1 MPAHRSNRVLHS
13 LFFTAALIASPAL
26 AAHAAETAPAA
37 SDAPVPSAAGFDAL
51 FKRLDVGDLTAL
63 NASEQRKVAA
73 QLAQL
78 LPPGDTHRALLLD
91 TQRCGLDFTNDNQ
104 KGYEFADARLADAL
118 AAHDDAA
125 AIRFYYCRG
134 GYLESLK
141 TPRDALAD
149 FERGI
154 DLARASGK
162 DAMLASGLQA
172 RGGMY
177 SLLGIYGKALADLLE
192 ARRLFTEQELD
203 EASSQILQDI
213 GITYRRLG
221 YPDKAREY
229 LNQAIAHEK
238 RVGDTES
245 LYISTLQLGYADQE
259 TGQYESALATQQRA
273 LELANATNDRSSIAS
288 ANLAIASV
296 LTDLARYAEAQSTLQ
311 KAADGFVAV
320 GERASTGMVAYE
332 RGRALAGLKDPHG
345 ALAEFANAEAAFR
358 ANGNRRYL
366 EILYSAQAKSLE
378 AANQPTAALAAYKNF
393 LAAHD
398 AVTKERAN
406 QQAQMLREQFDSDR
420 AKLENLSLKS
430 EQAAKD
436 RQVEALERVRHWQQ
450 VAMGLL
456 AILIGMLTLLAI
468 RQLAR
473 LRNWKRMAS
482 IDALTGVANLRGVQQ
497 FANAAMRRAH
507 AQNEP
512 LSVLTID
519 IDEFKRI
526 NDAHGHPSGDRV
538 LRDVAHTCADALRDG
553 DLLGRIGGEEFL
565 AVLPGTLIDH
575 AVDVAERL
583 RRRVEA
589 LEIAELP
596 DHLRVSISIGVAE
609 ALPHDRDIDALI
621 ERADAALYRAKALG
635 RNRVVRA
642 DAQERGAA
650 TGAAAATGGD
660 SAAR

>member
-1 MPAHRSNRVLHS
+1 M
-13 LFFTAALIASPAL
+13 
-26 AAHAAETAPAA
+26 
-37 SDAPVPSAAGFDAL
+37 PSAAAFDAL
-51 FKRLDVGDLTAL
+51 FRRVDVGDLTAL
-63 NASEQRKVAA
+63 SAAEQRKVVR

-78 LPPGDTHRALLLD
+78 LPPGDAHRARLLD

-104 KGYEFADARLADAL
+104 KGYEFANAKLADAL
-118 AAHDDAA
+118 AAHDDGA

-154 DLARASGK
+154 DLSRAAGK

-203 EASSQILQDI
+203 EAASQILQDI

-259 TGQYESALATQQRA
+259 TGQYESALATQQHA
-273 LELANATNDRSSIAS
+273 LELATTTGDRASIA
-288 ANLAIASV
+288 AVNLAIASV
-296 LTDLARYAEAQSTLQ
+296 LTDLHRYAEAQSELH
-311 KAADGFVAV
+311 KAAEGFAAV
-320 GERASTGMVAYE
+320 GDRADTGMLAYE
-332 RGRALAGLKDPHG
+332 SGRALAGMKEPRK
-345 ALAEFANAEAAFR
+345 ALAEFATAEKEFKAS
-358 ANGNRRYL
+358 GNRRYQ
-366 EILYSAQAKSLE
+366 EILYRAQAKSFE
-378 AANQPTAALAAYKNF
+378 DANQPAAALTAYKNY

-398 AVTKERAN
+398 AVAKERAN
-406 QQAQMLREQFDSDR
+406 QQAQMLREQFDTDR
-420 AKLENLSLKS
+420 AKMENLRLKS
-430 EQAAKD
+430 EQTAKD
-436 RQVEALERVRHWQQ
+436 RQVEALQGVRRWQQ

-456 AILIGMLTLLAI
+456 AILIGLLSLLAI

-482 IDALTGVANLRGVQQ
+482 VDALTGVANLRGVQH
-497 FANAAMRRAH
+497 FANAALRRAH

-512 LSVLTID
+512 LTVLAID

-526 NDAHGHPSGDRV
+526 NDVHGHPTGDRV
-538 LRDVAHTCADALRDG
+538 LREVAHACADALRDG

-565 AVLPGTLIDH
+565 AILPGTLVDH

-583 RRRVEA
+583 RRRVET
-589 LEIAELP
+589 LEIVDLP
-596 DHLRVSISIGVAE
+596 GSVRATISIGVAE
-609 ALPHDRDIDALI
+609 MLPHDRDVSALV

-635 RNRVVRA
+635 RNRVVSA
-642 DAQERGAA
+642 D
-650 TGAAAATGGD
+650 
-660 SAAR
+660 S

>member
-1 MPAHRSNRVLHS
+1 MPAHRSSRVLHLPLLAALVIAAS
-13 LFFTAALIASPAL
+13 PTAAAPTAQAAL
-26 AAHAAETAPAA
+26 ATTAAPM
-37 SDAPVPSAAGFDAL
+37 PSAAAFDAL
-51 FKRLDVGDLTAL
+51 FRRVDVGDLTAL
-63 NASEQRKVAA
+63 SAAEQRKVVR

-78 LPPGDTHRALLLD
+78 LPPGDAHRARLLD

-104 KGYEFADARLADAL
+104 KGYEFANAKLADAL
-118 AAHDDAA
+118 AAHDDGA

-154 DLARASGK
+154 DLSRAAGK

-203 EASSQILQDI
+203 EAASQILQDI

-259 TGQYESALATQQRA
+259 TGQYESALATQQHA
-273 LELANATNDRSSIAS
+273 LELATTTGDRASIA
-288 ANLAIASV
+288 AVNLAIASV
-296 LTDLARYAEAQSTLQ
+296 LTDLHRYAEAQSELH
-311 KAADGFVAV
+311 KAAEGFAAV
-320 GERASTGMVAYE
+320 GDRADTGMLAYE
-332 RGRALAGLKDPHG
+332 SGRALAGMKEPRK
-345 ALAEFANAEAAFR
+345 ALAEFATAEKEFKAS
-358 ANGNRRYL
+358 GNRRYQ
-366 EILYSAQAKSLE
+366 EILYRAQAKSFE
-378 AANQPTAALAAYKNF
+378 DSNQPAAALTAYKNY

-398 AVTKERAN
+398 AVAKERAN
-406 QQAQMLREQFDSDR
+406 QQAQMLREQFDTDR
-420 AKLENLSLKS
+420 AKMENLRLKS
-430 EQAAKD
+430 EQTAKD
-436 RQVEALERVRHWQQ
+436 RQVEALQGVRRWQQ

-456 AILIGMLTLLAI
+456 AILIGLLSLLAI

-482 IDALTGVANLRGVQQ
+482 VDALTGVANLRGVQH
-497 FANAAMRRAH
+497 FANAALRRAH

-512 LSVLTID
+512 LTVLAID

-526 NDAHGHPSGDRV
+526 NDVHGHPTGDRV
-538 LRDVAHTCADALRDG
+538 LREVAHACADALRDG

-565 AVLPGTLIDH
+565 AILPGTLLDH

-583 RRRVEA
+583 RRRVET
-589 LEIAELP
+589 LEIADLP
-596 DHLRVSISIGVAE
+596 GSVRATISIGVAE
-609 ALPHDRDIDALI
+609 MLPHDRDVSALV

-635 RNRVVRA
+635 RNRVVSA
-642 DAQERGAA
+642 D
-650 TGAAAATGGD
+650 
-660 SAAR
+660 S

>member
-1 MPAHRSNRVLHS
+1 M
-13 LFFTAALIASPAL
+13 
-26 AAHAAETAPAA
+26 
-37 SDAPVPSAAGFDAL
+37 PSAAAFDTL

-63 NASEQRKVAA
+63 SAAEQRKVLR

-78 LPPGDTHRALLLD
+78 LPPGDAHRTRLLD

-104 KGYEFADARLADAL
+104 KGYEFADARLAEAI
-118 AAHDDAA
+118 AVRDDAA

-154 DLARASGK
+154 NLARAAG
-162 DAMLASGLQA
+162 DETMLAYGLQA

-177 SLLGIYGKALADLLE
+177 SLLGIYGKSLADLLE

-259 TGQYESALATQQRA
+259 TGQYESALATQQHA
-273 LELANATNDRSSIAS
+273 LELATATGDRASIAS
-288 ANLAIASV
+288 VNLAIASV
-296 LTDLARYAEAQSTLQ
+296 LTDLHRYPEAQSALH
-311 KAADGFVAV
+311 KAADGFTAV
-320 GERASTGMVAYE
+320 GDRADTGMLAYE
-332 RGRALAGLKDPHG
+332 SGRMLAGMKEPRK
-345 ALAEFANAEAAFR
+345 ALAEFATAEKEFNAS
-358 ANGNRRYL
+358 GNRRYQ
-366 EILYSAQAKSLE
+366 EILYRAQAKSLE
-378 AANQPTAALAAYKNF
+378 DSNQPAAALTAYKNY

-398 AVTKERAN
+398 AVAKERAN
-406 QQAQMLREQFDSDR
+406 QQAQMLREQFDTDR
-420 AKLENLSLKS
+420 AKMENLRLMG

-436 RQVEALERVRHWQQ
+436 RQVEALQGVRRWQQ

-456 AILIGMLTLLAI
+456 AILLGLLSLLAI

-482 IDALTGVANLRGVQQ
+482 VDALTGVANLRGVHQ
-497 FANAAMRRAH
+497 FANAALRRAH

-512 LSVLTID
+512 LTVLAID

-526 NDAHGHPSGDRV
+526 NDAHGHPTGDRV
-538 LRDVAHTCADALRDG
+538 LREVAGACAGALRDG

-583 RRRVEA
+583 RRRVET
-589 LEIAELP
+589 LEFAELP
-596 DHLRVSISIGVAE
+596 GHLRVSISIGAAE
-609 ALPHDRDIDALI
+609 ALPHDRDIGALI
-621 ERADAALYRAKALG
+621 ERADTALYRAKAMG
-635 RNRVVRA
+635 RNRVV
-642 DAQERGAA
+642 
-650 TGAAAATGGD
+650 
-660 SAAR
+660 SAES

>member
-1 MPAHRSNRVLHS
+1 MPAHRSNRVLHLP
-13 LFFTAALIASPAL
+13 LFAAMLVAAGPAM
-26 AAHAAETAPAA
+26 A
-37 SDAPVPSAAGFDAL
+37 APVAGAAPVAAAPMPSASAFDTL
-51 FKRLDVGDLTAL
+51 FKRLDIGDLTAL
-63 NASEQRKVAA
+63 SAA
-73 QLAQL
+73 QQHTVVKQLEQL
-78 LPPGDTHRALLLD
+78 LPPGDVHRARLLD
-91 TQRCGLDFTNDNQ
+91 TQRCGLDFTNANQ
-104 KGYEFADARLADAL
+104 KGYEFADTKLAEAL
-118 AAHDDAA
+118 AAHDNAA

-154 DLARASGK
+154 DLARSSGD
-162 DAMLASGLQA
+162 DAMLAAGLQA

-192 ARRLFTEQELD
+192 ARRLFAVQELD

-245 LYISTLQLGYADQE
+245 LYISMLQLGYADQE
-259 TGQYESALATQQRA
+259 TGQYESALAIQQHA
-273 LELANATNDRSSIAS
+273 LELANATGDRDSMAS

-296 LTDLARYAEAQSTLQ
+296 LIDLRRYAEAESALQ
-311 KAADGFVAV
+311 KATDGFASV
-320 GERASTGMVAYE
+320 GDRANAGMLAYE
-332 RGRALAGLKDPHG
+332 RGRALAGSKDTNK
-345 ALAEFANAEAAFR
+345 ALVEFATAEAAFR
-358 ANGNRRYL
+358 ANGNRRYQ
-366 EILYSAQAKSLE
+366 EILYRAQATSLE
-378 AANQPTAALAAYKNF
+378 AANQPVAALTAYKNF

-398 AVTKERAN
+398 AVAKERAN
-406 QQAQMLREQFDSDR
+406 QQAQMLREQFDTDR
-420 AKLENLSLKS
+420 AKMENLRLKG
-430 EQAAKD
+430 EQAMKD
-436 RQVEALERVRHWQQ
+436 RQVEALKKVRRWQQ
-450 VAMGLL
+450 LAMGLL
-456 AILIGMLTLLAI
+456 AILLGLLSLLAI

-482 IDALTGVANLRGVQQ
+482 VDALTGVANLRGAHH

-512 LSVLTID
+512 LTVLAID

-526 NDAHGHPSGDRV
+526 NDAHGHPTGDRV
-538 LRDVAHTCADALRDG
+538 LREVAHACAEALRDG

-565 AVLPGTLIDH
+565 AILPGTLVDH

-583 RRRVEA
+583 RRRVET
-589 LEIAELP
+589 LEIADLP
-596 DHLRVSISIGVAE
+596 GSVRATISIGVAE
-609 ALPHDRDIDALI
+609 MLPHERDIGTLI

-635 RNRVVRA
+635 RNRVV
-642 DAQERGAA
+642 
-650 TGAAAATGGD
+650 
-660 SAAR
+660 SAGS

>member
-1 MPAHRSNRVLHS
+1 M
-13 LFFTAALIASPAL
+13 
-26 AAHAAETAPAA
+26 
-37 SDAPVPSAAGFDAL
+37 PSAAAFDAL
-51 FKRLDVGDLTAL
+51 FRRVDVGDLTAL
-63 NASEQRKVAA
+63 SAAEQRKVVR

-78 LPPGDTHRALLLD
+78 LPPGDAHRARLLD

-104 KGYEFADARLADAL
+104 KGYEFANAKLADAL
-118 AAHDDAA
+118 AAHDDGA

-154 DLARASGK
+154 DLSRAAGK

-203 EASSQILQDI
+203 EAASQILQDI

-259 TGQYESALATQQRA
+259 TGQYESALATQQHA
-273 LELANATNDRSSIAS
+273 LELATTTGDRASIA
-288 ANLAIASV
+288 AVNLAIASV
-296 LTDLARYAEAQSTLQ
+296 LTDLHRYAEAQSELH
-311 KAADGFVAV
+311 KAAEGFAAV
-320 GERASTGMVAYE
+320 GDRADTGMLAYE
-332 RGRALAGLKDPHG
+332 SGRALAGMKEPRK
-345 ALAEFANAEAAFR
+345 ALAEFATAEKEFNAS
-358 ANGNRRYL
+358 GNRRYQ
-366 EILYSAQAKSLE
+366 EILYRAQAKSFE
-378 AANQPTAALAAYKNF
+378 DANQPAAALTAYKNY

-398 AVTKERAN
+398 AVAKERAN
-406 QQAQMLREQFDSDR
+406 QQAQMLREQFDTDR
-420 AKLENLSLKS
+420 AKMENLRLKS
-430 EQAAKD
+430 EQTAKD
-436 RQVEALERVRHWQQ
+436 RQVEALQGVRRWQQ

-456 AILIGMLTLLAI
+456 AILIGLLSLLAI

-482 IDALTGVANLRGVQQ
+482 VDTLTGVANLRGVQH
-497 FANAAMRRAH
+497 FANAALRRAH

-512 LSVLTID
+512 LTVLAID

-526 NDAHGHPSGDRV
+526 NDVHGHPTGDRV
-538 LRDVAHTCADALRDG
+538 LREVAHACADALRDG

-565 AVLPGTLIDH
+565 AILPGTLLDH

-583 RRRVEA
+583 RRRVET
-589 LEIAELP
+589 LEIADLP
-596 DHLRVSISIGVAE
+596 GSVRATISIGVAE
-609 ALPHDRDIDALI
+609 MLPHDRDVSALV

-635 RNRVVRA
+635 RNRVVSA
-642 DAQERGAA
+642 D
-650 TGAAAATGGD
+650 
-660 SAAR
+660 S

>member
-1 MPAHRSNRVLHS
+1 MPAHRSKRVLHPI
-13 LFFTAALIASPAL
+13 LLAAALIACPAI
-26 AAHAAETAPAA
+26 AADAAATAPVA
-37 SDAPVPSAAGFDAL
+37 STAPLPSAAAFDTL

-63 NASEQRKVAA
+63 SAAEQRKVVG
-73 QLAQL
+73 QLVQL
-78 LPPGDTHRALLLD
+78 LPSGDAHRARMLD

-104 KGYEFADARLADAL
+104 KGYEFADAHLAAAL

-154 DLARASGK
+154 ELARTSGD
-162 DAMLASGLQA
+162 DAMLAAGLQA

-177 SLLGIYGKALADLLE
+177 SLLGIHGKALADLLE
-192 ARRLFTEQELD
+192 ARRIFSEQELD

-213 GITYRRLG
+213 GIAYRRLG

-229 LNQAIAHEK
+229 LNQAIDHEK

-273 LELANATNDRSSIAS
+273 LELASTTGDRSSVAS

-296 LTDLARYAEAQSTLQ
+296 LTDLARYTEAQSALQ
-311 KAADGFVAV
+311 KAADGFAAV
-320 GERASTGMVAYE
+320 GDRADVGMLAYE
-332 RGRALAGLKDPHG
+332 RGRALAGSKESRK
-345 ALAEFANAEAAFR
+345 ALAEFATAEAAFR
-358 ANGNRRYL
+358 TNGNQRYQ
-366 EILYSAQAKSLE
+366 EILYRAQAKSLE
-378 AANQPTAALAAYKNF
+378 DANQPAAALAAYKNF

-398 AVTKERAN
+398 AVAKERAN
-406 QQAQMLREQFDSDR
+406 QQAQMLREQFDTDR
-420 AKLENLSLKS
+420 AKMENLRLKG

-436 RQVEALERVRHWQQ
+436 HQLEALQGVRRWQQ

-456 AILIGMLTLLAI
+456 AILLGLLSLLAI

-482 IDALTGVANLRGVQQ
+482 VDTLTGVANLRGLQY

-512 LSVLTID
+512 LTVLAID
-519 IDEFKRI
+519 LDDFKRV
-526 NDAHGHPSGDRV
+526 NDVHGHPTGDRV
-538 LRDVAHTCADALRDG
+538 LREVARACADALRDG

-583 RRRVEA
+583 RRRVET
-589 LEIAELP
+589 LEIADLP
-596 DHLRVSISIGVAE
+596 GRLRVTISIGAAE
-609 ALPHDRDIDALI
+609 ALPHERDIGTLI

-635 RNRVVRA
+635 RNRVVSA
-642 DAQERGAA
+642 D
-650 TGAAAATGGD
+650 
-660 SAAR
+660 S

>member
-1 MPAHRSNRVLHS
+1 M
-13 LFFTAALIASPAL
+13 
-26 AAHAAETAPAA
+26 
-37 SDAPVPSAAGFDAL
+37 PSAAAFDAL
-51 FKRLDVGDLTAL
+51 FRRVDVGDLTAL
-63 NASEQRKVAA
+63 SAAEQRKVVR

-78 LPPGDTHRALLLD
+78 LPPGDAHRARLLD

-104 KGYEFADARLADAL
+104 KGYEFANAKLADAL
-118 AAHDDAA
+118 AAHDDGA

-154 DLARASGK
+154 DLSRAAGK

-203 EASSQILQDI
+203 EAASQILQDI

-245 LYISTLQLGYADQE
+245 LYISALQLGYADQE
-259 TGQYESALATQQRA
+259 TGQYESALATQQHA
-273 LELANATNDRSSIAS
+273 LELATTTGDRASIA
-288 ANLAIASV
+288 AVNLAIASV
-296 LTDLARYAEAQSTLQ
+296 LTDLHRYAEAQSELH
-311 KAADGFVAV
+311 KAAEGFAAV
-320 GERASTGMVAYE
+320 GDRADTGMLAYE
-332 RGRALAGLKDPHG
+332 SGRALAGMKEPRK
-345 ALAEFANAEAAFR
+345 ALAEFATAEKEFKAS
-358 ANGNRRYL
+358 GNRRYQ
-366 EILYSAQAKSLE
+366 EILYRAQAKSFE
-378 AANQPTAALAAYKNF
+378 DANQPAAALTAYKNY

-398 AVTKERAN
+398 AVAKERAN
-406 QQAQMLREQFDSDR
+406 QQAQMLREQFDTDR
-420 AKLENLSLKS
+420 AKMENLRLKS
-430 EQAAKD
+430 EQTAKD
-436 RQVEALERVRHWQQ
+436 RQVEALQGVRRWQQ

-456 AILIGMLTLLAI
+456 AILIGLLSLLAI

-482 IDALTGVANLRGVQQ
+482 VDALTGVANLRGVQH
-497 FANAAMRRAH
+497 FANAALRRAH

-512 LSVLTID
+512 LTVLAID

-526 NDAHGHPSGDRV
+526 NDVHGHPTGDRV
-538 LRDVAHTCADALRDG
+538 LREVAHACADALRDG

-565 AVLPGTLIDH
+565 AILPGTLLDH

-583 RRRVEA
+583 RRRVET
-589 LEIAELP
+589 LEIADLP
-596 DHLRVSISIGVAE
+596 GSVRATISIGVAE
-609 ALPHDRDIDALI
+609 MLPHDRDVSALV

-635 RNRVVRA
+635 RNRVVSA
-642 DAQERGAA
+642 D
-650 TGAAAATGGD
+650 
-660 SAAR
+660 S

>member
-1 MPAHRSNRVLHS
+1 M
-13 LFFTAALIASPAL
+13 
-26 AAHAAETAPAA
+26 
-37 SDAPVPSAAGFDAL
+37 PSAAAFDAL
-51 FKRLDVGDLTAL
+51 FRRVDVGDLTAL
-63 NASEQRKVAA
+63 SAAEQRKVVR

-78 LPPGDTHRALLLD
+78 LPPGDAHRARLLD

-104 KGYEFADARLADAL
+104 KGYEFANAKLADAL
-118 AAHDDAA
+118 AAHDDGA

-154 DLARASGK
+154 DLSRAAGK

-203 EASSQILQDI
+203 EAASQILQDI

-259 TGQYESALATQQRA
+259 TGQYESALATQQHA
-273 LELANATNDRSSIAS
+273 LELATTTGDRASIA
-288 ANLAIASV
+288 AVNLAIASV
-296 LTDLARYAEAQSTLQ
+296 LTDLHRYAEAQSELH
-311 KAADGFVAV
+311 KAAEGFAAV
-320 GERASTGMVAYE
+320 GDRADTGMLAYE
-332 RGRALAGLKDPHG
+332 SGRALAGMKEPRK
-345 ALAEFANAEAAFR
+345 ALAEFATAEKEFKAS
-358 ANGNRRYL
+358 GNRRYQ
-366 EILYSAQAKSLE
+366 EILYRAQAKSFE
-378 AANQPTAALAAYKNF
+378 DANQPAAALTAYKNY

-398 AVTKERAN
+398 AVAKERAN
-406 QQAQMLREQFDSDR
+406 QQAQMLREQFDTDR
-420 AKLENLSLKS
+420 AKMENLRLKS
-430 EQAAKD
+430 EQTAKD
-436 RQVEALERVRHWQQ
+436 RQVEALQGVRRWQQ

-456 AILIGMLTLLAI
+456 AILIGLLSLLAI

-482 IDALTGVANLRGVQQ
+482 VDALTGVANLRGVQH
-497 FANAAMRRAH
+497 FANAALRRAH

-512 LSVLTID
+512 LTVLAID

-526 NDAHGHPSGDRV
+526 NDVHGHPTGDRV
-538 LRDVAHTCADALRDG
+538 LREVAHACADALRDG

-565 AVLPGTLIDH
+565 AILPGTLLDH

-583 RRRVEA
+583 RRRVET
-589 LEIAELP
+589 LEIADLP
-596 DHLRVSISIGVAE
+596 GSVRATISIGVAE
-609 ALPHDRDIDALI
+609 MLPHDRDVSALV

-635 RNRVVRA
+635 RNRVVSA
-642 DAQERGAA
+642 D
-650 TGAAAATGGD
+650 
-660 SAAR
+660 S

>member
-1 MPAHRSNRVLHS
+1 MPAHRSSRVLH
-13 LFFTAALIASPAL
+13 LPLIAAMVIAACPTAAAPTVQA
-26 AAHAAETAPAA
+26 APATSA
-37 SDAPVPSAAGFDAL
+37 APMPSAAAFDAL
-51 FKRLDVGDLTAL
+51 FRRVDVGDLTAL
-63 NASEQRKVAA
+63 SAAEQRKVVR

-78 LPPGDTHRALLLD
+78 LPPGDTHRARLLD
-91 TQRCGLDFTNDNQ
+91 TQRCGLDFTNDNR
-104 KGYEFADARLADAL
+104 KGYEFANTKLAEAL

-154 DLARASGK
+154 DLARAAGD

-203 EASSQILQDI
+203 EAASQILQDI

-229 LNQAIAHEK
+229 LNQAVAHEK

-245 LYISTLQLGYADQE
+245 LYVSTLQLGYADQE
-259 TGQYESALATQQRA
+259 TGQYESALATQQHA
-273 LELANATNDRSSIAS
+273 LELATETGDRASIA
-288 ANLAIASV
+288 AVNLAIASV
-296 LTDLARYAEAQSTLQ
+296 LTDLHRYAEAQSELR
-311 KAADGFVAV
+311 KAADGFAAV
-320 GERASTGMVAYE
+320 GDRSDTGMLAYE
-332 RGRALAGLKDPHG
+332 SGRALAGMKEPRK
-345 ALAEFANAEAAFR
+345 ALAEFATAEREFNAS
-358 ANGNRRYL
+358 GNRRYQ
-366 EILYSAQAKSLE
+366 EILYRAQAKSFE
-378 AANQPTAALAAYKNF
+378 DANQPAAALTAYKNY

-398 AVTKERAN
+398 AVAKERAN

-420 AKLENLSLKS
+420 AKMENLRLKS

-436 RQVEALERVRHWQQ
+436 RQVEALQGVRRWQQ

-456 AILIGMLTLLAI
+456 AILIGLLSLLAI

-482 IDALTGVANLRGVQQ
+482 VDALTGVANLRGVQH
-497 FANAAMRRAH
+497 FANAVLRRAH
-507 AQNEP
+507 ALNEP
-512 LSVLTID
+512 LTVLAID

-526 NDAHGHPSGDRV
+526 NDVHGHPTGDRV
-538 LRDVAHTCADALRDG
+538 LREVAHACADALRDG

-565 AVLPGTLIDH
+565 AVLPGTLADH

-583 RRRVEA
+583 RRRIET
-589 LEIAELP
+589 LEIADLP
-596 DHLRVSISIGVAE
+596 GSVRATISIGVAE
-609 ALPHDRDIDALI
+609 MLPHDRDVTALV
-621 ERADAALYRAKALG
+621 ERADAALYQAKALG
-635 RNRVVRA
+635 RNRVVSA
-642 DAQERGAA
+642 D
-650 TGAAAATGGD
+650 
-660 SAAR
+660 S

>member
-1 MPAHRSNRVLHS
+1 MPAHRSNRVLHLP
-13 LFFTAALIASPAL
+13 LFAAMVIVAGPAAAAAQAAPATTAAPM
-26 AAHAAETAPAA
+26 
-37 SDAPVPSAAGFDAL
+37 PSAAAFDAL
-51 FKRLDVGDLTAL
+51 FQRVDIGDLTAL
-63 NASEQRKVAA
+63 SAAEQRKVVK

-78 LPPGDTHRALLLD
+78 LPPGDAHRARLLD
-91 TQRCGLDFTNDNQ
+91 TERCGLDFTNDNQ
-104 KGYEFADARLADAL
+104 KGYEFANARLAVAL

-154 DLARASGK
+154 DLARSSGD
-162 DAMLASGLQA
+162 DAMLAAGLQA

-192 ARRLFTEQELD
+192 AQRLFTEKELD
-203 EASSQILQDI
+203 EAASQILQDI

-245 LYISTLQLGYADQE
+245 LYISALQLGYADQE
-259 TGQYESALATQQRA
+259 TGQYESALATQQHA
-273 LELANATNDRSSIAS
+273 LELATTTGDRSSIAS
-288 ANLAIASV
+288 VNLAIASV
-296 LTDLARYAEAQSTLQ
+296 LTDLHRYAEAQSALR
-311 KAADGFVAV
+311 KAADGFTAV
-320 GERASTGMVAYE
+320 GDRADTGMLAYE
-332 RGRALAGLKDPHG
+332 SGRALAGMKEPRK
-345 ALAEFANAEAAFR
+345 ALAEFATAEKEFNAS
-358 ANGNRRYL
+358 GNRRYQ
-366 EILYSAQAKSLE
+366 EILYRAQAKSLE
-378 AANQPTAALAAYKNF
+378 DSNQPAAALTAYKNY

-398 AVTKERAN
+398 AVAKERAN
-406 QQAQMLREQFDSDR
+406 QQAQMLREQFDTDR
-420 AKLENLSLKS
+420 AKMENLRLKS

-436 RQVEALERVRHWQQ
+436 HQVEALQGVRRWQQ

-456 AILIGMLTLLAI
+456 AILLGLLSLLAI

-482 IDALTGVANLRGVQQ
+482 VDALTGVANLRGVQH
-497 FANAAMRRAH
+497 FANASLRRAH

-512 LSVLTID
+512 LTVLAID

-526 NDAHGHPSGDRV
+526 NDAHGHPAGDRV
-538 LRDVAHTCADALRDG
+538 LREVARACADALRDG

-565 AVLPGTLIDH
+565 AVLPSTLIDH

-583 RRRVEA
+583 RRRVET
-589 LEIAELP
+589 LDIADLP
-596 DHLRVSISIGVAE
+596 GNVHATISIGVAE
-609 ALPHDRDIDALI
+609 MLPHERDVSTLV

-635 RNRVVRA
+635 RNRVV
-642 DAQERGAA
+642 
-650 TGAAAATGGD
+650 
-660 SAAR
+660 SAETSG

>member
-1 MPAHRSNRVLHS
+1 VLQLP
-13 LFFTAALIASPAL
+13 LFAALVI
-26 AAHAAETAPAA
+26 AA
-37 SDAPVPSAAGFDAL
+37 SPSAAATPAQAAPATTAAPMPSAAAFDAL
-51 FKRLDVGDLTAL
+51 FRRVDIGDLTAL
-63 NASEQRKVAA
+63 SAAEQRKVVR

-78 LPPGDTHRALLLD
+78 LPPGDAHRARLLD
-91 TQRCGLDFTNDNQ
+91 TQRCGLDFTNDNR
-104 KGYEFADARLADAL
+104 KGYEFANAKLAEAL
-118 AAHDDAA
+118 AAHDDGA

-154 DLARASGK
+154 DLARAAGK

-192 ARRLFTEQELD
+192 ARRIFTEQELD
-203 EASSQILQDI
+203 EAASQILQDI

-259 TGQYESALATQQRA
+259 SGQYESALATQQHA
-273 LELANATNDRSSIAS
+273 LELATETGDRASIAS
-288 ANLAIASV
+288 VNLAIASV
-296 LTDLARYAEAQSTLQ
+296 LTDLHRYTEAQQALQ
-311 KAADGFVAV
+311 RAAEGFTAV
-320 GERASTGMVAYE
+320 GDRSDTGMLAYE
-332 RGRALAGLKDPHG
+332 SGRALAGMKEPRK
-345 ALAEFANAEAAFR
+345 ALAEFAIAEKEFNAS
-358 ANGNRRYL
+358 GNRRYQ
-366 EILYSAQAKSLE
+366 EILYRAQAKSFE
-378 AANQPTAALAAYKNF
+378 DSNQPAAALTAYKNY

-398 AVTKERAN
+398 AVARERAN

-420 AKLENLSLKS
+420 AKMENLRLKG

-436 RQVEALERVRHWQQ
+436 RQVEALQVVRRWQQ

-456 AILIGMLTLLAI
+456 AILIGLLSLLAI

-482 IDALTGVANLRGVQQ
+482 VDALTGVANLRGIQH
-497 FANAAMRRAH
+497 FANAALRRAH

-512 LSVLTID
+512 LTVLAID

-526 NDAHGHPSGDRV
+526 NDVHGHPTGDRV
-538 LRDVAHTCADALRDG
+538 LREVAHACADALRDG

-565 AVLPGTLIDH
+565 AILPGTLVDH

-583 RRRVEA
+583 RRRVET
-589 LEIAELP
+589 LEIADLP
-596 DHLRVSISIGVAE
+596 GSVRATISIGVAE
-609 ALPHDRDIDALI
+609 MLPHDRDVSALV

-635 RNRVVRA
+635 RNRVVSA
-642 DAQERGAA
+642 D
-650 TGAAAATGGD
+650 
-660 SAAR
+660 S

>member
-1 MPAHRSNRVLHS
+1 MPAHRSSRVLH
-13 LFFTAALIASPAL
+13 LPLIAAMVI
-26 AAHAAETAPAA
+26 AACPTVAAPTVQAAPATSA
-37 SDAPVPSAAGFDAL
+37 APMPSAAAFDAL
-51 FKRLDVGDLTAL
+51 FRRVDVGDLTAL
-63 NASEQRKVAA
+63 SAAEQRKVVR

-78 LPPGDTHRALLLD
+78 LPPGDTHRARLLD
-91 TQRCGLDFTNDNQ
+91 TQRCGLDFTNDNR
-104 KGYEFADARLADAL
+104 KGYEFANTKLAEAL

-154 DLARASGK
+154 DLARAAGD

-203 EASSQILQDI
+203 EAASQILQDI

-229 LNQAIAHEK
+229 LNQAVAHEK

-245 LYISTLQLGYADQE
+245 LYVSTLQLGYADQE
-259 TGQYESALATQQRA
+259 TGQYESALATQQHA
-273 LELANATNDRSSIAS
+273 LELATETGDRASIA
-288 ANLAIASV
+288 AVNLAIASV
-296 LTDLARYAEAQSTLQ
+296 LTDLHRYAEAQSELR
-311 KAADGFVAV
+311 KAADGFAAV
-320 GERASTGMVAYE
+320 GDRSDTGMLAYE
-332 RGRALAGLKDPHG
+332 SGRALAGMKEPRK
-345 ALAEFANAEAAFR
+345 ALAEFATAEREFNAS
-358 ANGNRRYL
+358 GNRRYQ
-366 EILYSAQAKSLE
+366 EILYRAQAKSFE
-378 AANQPTAALAAYKNF
+378 DANQPAAALTAYKNY

-398 AVTKERAN
+398 AVAKERAN

-420 AKLENLSLKS
+420 AKMENLRLKS

-436 RQVEALERVRHWQQ
+436 RQVEALQGVRRWQQ

-456 AILIGMLTLLAI
+456 AILIGLLSLLAI

-482 IDALTGVANLRGVQQ
+482 VDALTGVANLRGVQH
-497 FANAAMRRAH
+497 FANAALRRAH
-507 AQNEP
+507 ALNEP
-512 LSVLTID
+512 LTVLAID

-526 NDAHGHPSGDRV
+526 NDVHGHPTGDRV
-538 LRDVAHTCADALRDG
+538 LREVAHACADALRDG

-565 AVLPGTLIDH
+565 AVLPGTLADH

-583 RRRVEA
+583 RRRIET
-589 LEIAELP
+589 LEIADLP
-596 DHLRVSISIGVAE
+596 GSVRATISIGVAE
-609 ALPHDRDIDALI
+609 MLPHDRDVTALV
-621 ERADAALYRAKALG
+621 ERADAALYQAKALG
-635 RNRVVRA
+635 RNRVVSA
-642 DAQERGAA
+642 D
-650 TGAAAATGGD
+650 
-660 SAAR
+660 S

>member
-1 MPAHRSNRVLHS
+1 M
-13 LFFTAALIASPAL
+13 
-26 AAHAAETAPAA
+26 
-37 SDAPVPSAAGFDAL
+37 PSAAAFDAL
-51 FKRLDVGDLTAL
+51 FRRVDVGDLTAL
-63 NASEQRKVAA
+63 SAAEQRKVVR

-78 LPPGDTHRALLLD
+78 LPPGDAHRARLLD

-104 KGYEFADARLADAL
+104 KGYEFANAKLADAL
-118 AAHDDAA
+118 AAHDDGA

-154 DLARASGK
+154 DLSRAAGK

-203 EASSQILQDI
+203 EAASQILQDI

-259 TGQYESALATQQRA
+259 TGQYESALATQQHA
-273 LELANATNDRSSIAS
+273 LELATTTGDRASIA
-288 ANLAIASV
+288 AVNLAIASV
-296 LTDLARYAEAQSTLQ
+296 LTDLHRYAEAQSELH
-311 KAADGFVAV
+311 KAAEGFAAV
-320 GERASTGMVAYE
+320 GDRADTGMLAYE
-332 RGRALAGLKDPHG
+332 SGRALAGMKEPRK
-345 ALAEFANAEAAFR
+345 ALAEFATAEKEFNAS
-358 ANGNRRYL
+358 GNRRYQ
-366 EILYSAQAKSLE
+366 EILYRAQAKSFE
-378 AANQPTAALAAYKNF
+378 DANQPAAALTAYKNY

-398 AVTKERAN
+398 AVAKERAN
-406 QQAQMLREQFDSDR
+406 QQAQMLREQFDTDR
-420 AKLENLSLKS
+420 AKMENLRLKS
-430 EQAAKD
+430 EQTAKD
-436 RQVEALERVRHWQQ
+436 RQVEALQGVRRWQQ

-456 AILIGMLTLLAI
+456 AILIGLLSLLAI

-482 IDALTGVANLRGVQQ
+482 VDALTGVANLRGVQH
-497 FANAAMRRAH
+497 FANAALRRAH

-512 LSVLTID
+512 LTVLAID

-526 NDAHGHPSGDRV
+526 NDVHGHPTGDRV
-538 LRDVAHTCADALRDG
+538 LREVAHACADALRDG

-565 AVLPGTLIDH
+565 AILPGTLLDH

-583 RRRVEA
+583 RRRVET
-589 LEIAELP
+589 LEIADLP
-596 DHLRVSISIGVAE
+596 GSVRATISIGVAE
-609 ALPHDRDIDALI
+609 MLPHDRDVSALV

-635 RNRVVRA
+635 RNRVVSA
-642 DAQERGAA
+642 D
-650 TGAAAATGGD
+650 
-660 SAAR
+660 S

>member
-1 MPAHRSNRVLHS
+1 MSIAAGPAIAVPV
-13 LFFTAALIASPAL
+13 FAAVPATS
-26 AAHAAETAPAA
+26 ATPM
-37 SDAPVPSAAGFDAL
+37 PSAIDFDTL

-63 NASEQRKVAA
+63 SAAEQRKVVK
-73 QLAQL
+73 QLEQL
-78 LPPGDTHRALLLD
+78 LPPGDAHRARLLD

-104 KGYEFADARLADAL
+104 KGYEFADAHLAASL

-154 DLARASGK
+154 DLARADGK

-192 ARRLFTEQELD
+192 ARRLFGEQELD

-213 GITYRRLG
+213 GVTYRRLG

-273 LELANATNDRSSIAS
+273 LDLANTTGDRSSMAS

-296 LTDLARYAEAQSTLQ
+296 LTDLARYTEAQSALQ
-311 KAADGFVAV
+311 KAADGFAAV
-320 GERASTGMVAYE
+320 GDRADAGMLAYE
-332 RGRALAGLKDPHG
+332 RGRARAGLKDQRK
-345 ALAEFANAEAAFR
+345 ALVEYATAEAAFR

-366 EILYSAQAKSLE
+366 EMLYRAQAKAFD
-378 AANQPTAALAAYKNF
+378 AANQPAAALTAYKNF

-398 AVTKERAN
+398 AVSKERSN
-406 QQAQMLREQFDSDR
+406 QQAQMLREQFDTDR
-420 AKLENLSLKS
+420 AKMENLRLKG

-436 RQVEALERVRHWQQ
+436 RQLEALQRVRRWQQ

-456 AILIGMLTLLAI
+456 AILLGMLSLLAI

-482 IDALTGVANLRGVQQ
+482 VDALTGVANLRGLQH

-512 LSVLTID
+512 LTVLAID
-519 IDEFKRI
+519 IDEFKRV
-526 NDAHGHPSGDRV
+526 NDAHGHSAGDRV
-538 LRDVAHTCADALRDG
+538 LREVARACADALRDG

-596 DHLRVSISIGVAE
+596 GHLRVSISIGAAE
-609 ALPHDRDIDALI
+609 ALPHDRDVGALI

-635 RNRVVRA
+635 RNRVVSA
-642 DAQERGAA
+642 D
-650 TGAAAATGGD
+650 
-660 SAAR
+660 S

>member
-1 MPAHRSNRVLHS
+1 M
-13 LFFTAALIASPAL
+13 
-26 AAHAAETAPAA
+26 
-37 SDAPVPSAAGFDAL
+37 PSAAAFDAL
-51 FKRLDVGDLTAL
+51 FRRVDVGDLTAL
-63 NASEQRKVAA
+63 SAAEQRKVVR

-78 LPPGDTHRALLLD
+78 LPPGDAHRARLLD

-104 KGYEFADARLADAL
+104 KGYEFANAKLADAL
-118 AAHDDAA
+118 AAHDDGA

-154 DLARASGK
+154 DLSRAAGK

-203 EASSQILQDI
+203 EAASQILQDI

-259 TGQYESALATQQRA
+259 TGQYESALATQQHA
-273 LELANATNDRSSIAS
+273 LELATTTGDRASIA
-288 ANLAIASV
+288 AVNLAIASV
-296 LTDLARYAEAQSTLQ
+296 LTDLHRYAEAQSELH
-311 KAADGFVAV
+311 KAAEGFAAV
-320 GERASTGMVAYE
+320 GDRADTGMLAYE
-332 RGRALAGLKDPHG
+332 SGRALAGMKEPRK
-345 ALAEFANAEAAFR
+345 ALAEFATAEKEFKAS
-358 ANGNRRYL
+358 GNRRYQ
-366 EILYSAQAKSLE
+366 EILYRAQAKSFE
-378 AANQPTAALAAYKNF
+378 DSNQPAAALTAYKNY

-398 AVTKERAN
+398 AVAKERAN
-406 QQAQMLREQFDSDR
+406 QQAQMLREQFDTDR
-420 AKLENLSLKS
+420 AKMENLRLKS
-430 EQAAKD
+430 EQTAKD
-436 RQVEALERVRHWQQ
+436 RQVEALQGVRRWQQ

-456 AILIGMLTLLAI
+456 AILIGLLSLLAI

-482 IDALTGVANLRGVQQ
+482 VDALTGVANLRGVQH
-497 FANAAMRRAH
+497 FANAALRRAH

-512 LSVLTID
+512 LTVLAID

-526 NDAHGHPSGDRV
+526 NDVHGHPTGDRV
-538 LRDVAHTCADALRDG
+538 LREVAHACADALRDG

-565 AVLPGTLIDH
+565 AILPGTLLDH

-583 RRRVEA
+583 RRRVET
-589 LEIAELP
+589 LEIADLP
-596 DHLRVSISIGVAE
+596 GSVRATISIGVAE
-609 ALPHDRDIDALI
+609 MLPHDRDVSALV

-635 RNRVVRA
+635 RNRVVSA
-642 DAQERGAA
+642 D
-650 TGAAAATGGD
+650 
-660 SAAR
+660 S